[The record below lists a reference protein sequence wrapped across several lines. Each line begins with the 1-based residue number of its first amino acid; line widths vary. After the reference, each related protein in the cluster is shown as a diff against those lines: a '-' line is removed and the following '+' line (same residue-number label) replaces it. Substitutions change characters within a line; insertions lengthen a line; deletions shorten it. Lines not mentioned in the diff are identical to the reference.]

1 MKRKLLLNK
10 PLDWVV
16 PVRCATLEQFLEL
29 NNWAE
34 VLGVLFVDI
43 DKLDLKI
50 DTSNPRVKWL
60 VYCQCLTELRDKID
74 KFLTITFGDVPI
86 EISASGMT
94 INGELITPLFWQQFL
109 DMVVEMYRLDWE
121 VLRPTKPTNSK
132 VAEMKA
138 RLQQTRDAVRRVKEK
153 EGKVQTVEGMI
164 IGLCG
169 RDPSLNFLNVFE
181 LNYYQFIHTIQSVN
195 SVDDFEFSMNA
206 LLQGADPK
214 KVKPKHWT
222 EQ

>member
-1 MKRKLLLNK
+1 
-10 PLDWVV
+10 
-16 PVRCATLEQFLEL
+16 
-29 NNWAE
+29 
-34 VLGVLFVDI
+34 
-43 DKLDLKI
+43 
-50 DTSNPRVKWL
+50 
-60 VYCQCLTELRDKID
+60 
-74 KFLTITFGDVPI
+74 
-86 EISASGMT
+86 
-94 INGELITPLFWQQFL
+94 
-109 DMVVEMYRLDWE
+109 
-121 VLRPTKPTNSK
+121 
-132 VAEMKA
+132 MKA

-153 EGKVQTVEGMI
+153 EGKVQTIEGMI

-181 LNYYQFIHTIQSVN
+181 LNYYQFIHTVQSVN